1 MPDGQLYEREVVD
14 ARPIIEIAG
23 ELVGGISDMLIS
35 LELREQVG
43 GLSTV
48 DFVLSNIRDIE
59 SAGRNFAFEFSETN
73 HFAPGTSIRVLTGDQ
88 SSPREMFRG
97 LIGAVS
103 FECADGARPRL
114 RVMAEDA
121 LMGWRMVRRNRT
133 FAAGPLRDVLD
144 ALTSDT
150 GLSAVITGLNDE
162 VDEQQQLNE
171 TDLGFLR
178 RLLVRYDA
186 DAQVVGEELHISPRS
201 AVDRGEVTLALG
213 EALKSVRVVA
223 DLSDQRTETQL
234 HGFSHFEGQAEEFT
248 AVESDLDPGEGA
260 TGTDLVAE
268 AYPGAVD
275 LLQRVAFRDAAEA
288 QTIANAAQTAR
299 ARRFVIAE
307 GSTTGNANLRVGTHV
322 ILEDLGPRF
331 SNTYTCTRAC
341 HRYDERAGYIT
352 DFTAETAKLGR
363 I

>member
-1 MPDGQLYEREVVD
+1 MPDGQLYERDVID
-14 ARPIIEIAG
+14 ARPMIE
-23 ELVGGISDMLIS
+23 VGNGLIEGVSDMMIS
-35 LELREQVG
+35 FELREQLG

-48 DFVLSNIRDIE
+48 EFVLSNIRDFE
-59 SAGRNFAFEFSETN
+59 SAGRNFAFEFTETN
-73 HFAPGTSIRVLTGDQ
+73 HFAPGTPIRVLTGDQ
-88 SSPREMFRG
+88 ATPREMFRG

-133 FAAGPLRDVLD
+133 YEAGPLRDILEAVVAD
-144 ALTSDT
+144 TALT
-150 GLSAVITGLNDE
+150 AVITGLNDE
-162 VDEQQQLNE
+162 VDEQQQVNE

-178 RLLVRYDA
+178 RLLCRYDA
-186 DAQVVGEELHISPRS
+186 DAQVVGEELHISPRA

-234 HGFSHFEGQAEEFT
+234 HGFSLGEGQTEEI
-248 AVESDLDPGEGA
+248 ASSEGELGPGEGV
-260 TGTDLVAE
+260 TGIELVGE
-268 AYPGAVD
+268 AYP
-275 LLQRVAFRDAAEA
+275 DATDMMLGLSFQNATEA
-288 QTIANAAQTAR
+288 QTMADVAQTAR
-299 ARRFVIAE
+299 ARRFVVAE

-322 ILEDLGPRF
+322 VLEDLGPRF
-331 SNTYTCTRAC
+331 SNTYTCIRAC

-352 DFTAETAKLGR
+352 EFTAECAFLGR
-363 I
+363 V